1 MNKHET
7 GSDTG
12 DIESAF
18 FSDPKIAER
27 LDLLEEIGV
36 ISHVN
41 GLVGK
46 IKGYKALLSIGTD
59 MFNCADINDMLELT
73 VRHLSDLFL
82 PSFIAFLWKPVQNC
96 ADITIRAYR
105 NYESADLELKL
116 CSIARFEAFFCEFP
130 KPILFHEMEK
140 QLGNDADTA
149 LLKEAQP
156 EIVVPIIGPSGLYG
170 IVLIGRRTMGDD
182 YTDQEM
188 AFLQQFMFFVS
199 QAIRTHLHYEH
210 SLRDIKTGLYNHGFF
225 MTRVKEEIART
236 RRGSCTSS
244 IIMIDVDRFKNFN
257 DTYGHLAGDRV
268 LESLAK
274 VIWQNVRT
282 DDIPSRF
289 GGEEFTVLLPKA
301 EADTACLVAERLRAS
316 VSEMQVPW
324 ESPLSSITI
333 SLGVY
338 SFDHDCDLETNE
350 IIRRADEALYAS
362 KARGRNRTTLWEP
375 CLHDGVPGK
384 T

>member
-18 FSDPKIAER
+18 FSDPKIAGN
-27 LDLLEEIGV
+27 LGLLEEIGV

-41 GLVGK
+41 GLVDK
-46 IKGYKALLSIGTD
+46 IKGYKTLFSIGTD
-59 MFNCADINDMLELT
+59 MFDCVDINDMLELT

-82 PSFIAFLWKPVQNC
+82 PSFVAFLWKPVQNC
-96 ADITIRAYR
+96 ADVTVRSYR
-105 NYESADLELKL
+105 NYEPVNLEFRL
-116 CSIARFEAFFCEFP
+116 CGIAKFEAFFREFP
-130 KPILFHEMEK
+130 KPVLFAEIEK
-140 QLGNDADTA
+140 HLGNDADLA
-149 LLKEAQP
+149 PLKETRP
-156 EIVVPIIGPSGLYG
+156 EIVVPIIGPPGLYG
-170 IVLIGRRTMGDD
+170 MVFIGRKTMGGD

-188 AFLQQFMFFVS
+188 IFLQQFMFFVS
-199 QAIRTHLHYEH
+199 QAIKTHLHYEH

-274 VIWQNVRT
+274 VILQNVRT

-301 EADTACLVAERLRAS
+301 ESDAAWLVAERLRVS
-316 VSEMQVPW
+316 VSEMPVPW
-324 ESPLSSITI
+324 ENPLPRITI
-333 SLGVY
+333 SLGIC
-338 SFDHDCDLETNE
+338 SFDDDCNLETND

-362 KARGRNRTTLWEP
+362 KARGRNRTTVWEP
-375 CLHDGVPGK
+375 CLQDDVSSK